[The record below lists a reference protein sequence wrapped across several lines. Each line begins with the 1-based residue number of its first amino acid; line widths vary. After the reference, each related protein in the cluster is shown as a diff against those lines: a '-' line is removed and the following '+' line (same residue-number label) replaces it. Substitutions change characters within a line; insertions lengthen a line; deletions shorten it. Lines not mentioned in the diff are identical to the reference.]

1 MLTLDPDS
9 PVPLVDQLVRA
20 LRAAIAAGEIRPGAE
35 LPPVRQLASD
45 LDINLNTVARAYRQ
59 LQDRGLVHSARGRGT
74 RVSAATETPAMA
86 RRLSVRR
93 LASAIGSALAD
104 AKLSGLGAAD
114 VLAVMDAQLE
124 LFWGAASRRRA

>member
-1 MLTLDPDS
+1 
-9 PVPLVDQLVRA
+9 
-20 LRAAIAAGEIRPGAE
+20 
-35 LPPVRQLASD
+35 
-45 LDINLNTVARAYRQ
+45 
-59 LQDRGLVHSARGRGT
+59 
-74 RVSAATETPAMA
+74 MA

-104 AKLSGLGAAD
+104 AKLAGLGAAD